1 MVLRLCSDYVSLAC
15 CILSSIQLELGPLHL
30 CPPVDIQI
38 SWHARSCIHVGSCPR
53 PVTVIKGPY
62 TFSPIYPKTTII
74 LVEQS
79 WIIWFGDGC
88 SWSWE
93 WFGTMMSYSRRRWG
107 PKCLS
112 SLTLVPC
119 FVIFLWY
126 DLWCMLQRGGR
137 GQHTCAFQFVHVLLW
152 IRNNFSIVGWEAFKG
167 WKGET

>member
-1 MVLRLCSDYVSLAC
+1 MVLRLCSDYVSLVC

-79 WIIWFGDGC
+79 WIIWFWDGC

-93 WFGTMMSYSRRRWG
+93 WFGTMMSYSGHRWW
-107 PKCLS
+107 PKWLS

-119 FVIFLWY
+119 FVIFGVWFVVY
-126 DLWCMLQRGGR
+126 VTGW
-137 GQHTCAFQFVHVLLW
+137 GQKPTYMCFPVCSCSLLW

-167 WKGET
+167 WKRET